1 MSSPHSYAETPVLSV
16 MIFGDENYGSSR
28 DGTDALVRR
37 DKRNLA
43 SLCSRLREDT
53 ARRQPSMSQ
62 EGFYHQ
68 TVRLPAP

>member
-16 MIFGDENYGSSR
+16 MIFGDENYGSSH

-37 DKRNLA
+37 DKRKLA

>member
-16 MIFGDENYGSSR
+16 MIFGDENYGSSC
-28 DGTDALVRR
+28 DGTDALLSR

-43 SLCSRLREDT
+43 SLCSRLCEET

-62 EGFYHQ
+62 EEFYHQ
-68 TVRLPAP
+68 TLSLPAP